1 MKRVLLL
8 LICLFMLVAGCAYNT
23 EKTEQSENENIIIE
37 ERANPVEPEITFKT
51 GSYDH
56 KFWETDKIEDYPGY
70 CVIPDEDAAVKIA
83 TAIYKELPIFAFEA
97 QSVFFDEEDEVWI
110 VSFYPPIPD
119 SGPVAI
125 GSCHSIALRK
135 KDGKVLSIFDY

>member
-1 MKRVLLL
+1 MKKIPLLL
-8 LICLFMLVAGCAYNT
+8 MCLFVLVSGCAQNA
-23 EKTEQSENENIIIE
+23 EKNEQSENEYIIE
-37 ERANPVEPEITFKT
+37 DGAKPVEPVISFET
-51 GSYDH
+51 GVYDH
-56 KFWETDKIEDYPGY
+56 KFWVTDKIEDYPSY

-83 TAIYKELPIFAFEA
+83 TAIYKELPIYAFEA
-97 QSVFFDEEDEVWI
+97 QHVFFDEEDDVWI

-135 KDGKVLSIFDY
+135 KDGKVLSIFEY

>member
-1 MKRVLLL
+1 MKRVLLFL
-8 LICLFMLVAGCAYNT
+8 VCLFILVTGCAQNT
-23 EKTEQSENENIIIE
+23 EKTEQSTMVE
-37 ERANPVEPEITFKT
+37 EHTQPVEHAITFKT
-51 GSYDH
+51 GIYDH
-56 KFWETDKIEDYPGY
+56 KFWKTDKIEDYPGY

-110 VSFYPPIPD
+110 VSFYPPIPE
-119 SGPVAI
+119 SGPVEI

-135 KDGKVLSIFDY
+135 KDGKVLGIFDY